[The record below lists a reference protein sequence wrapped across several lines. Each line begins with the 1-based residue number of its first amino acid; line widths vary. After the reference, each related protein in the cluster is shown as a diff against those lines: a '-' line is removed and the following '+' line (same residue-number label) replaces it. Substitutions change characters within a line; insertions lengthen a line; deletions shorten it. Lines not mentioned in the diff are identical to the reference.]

1 MLLYAVYSGP
11 ETTYSSTAYA
21 TLKGHLLRGE
31 ERVTVAMRDD
41 TGFVDVEILSYS
53 RPAGSIQAKFVW
65 PLIGSMQDTFFQNQM
80 NFLEQIAV
88 PMPSSSSMIAPAQ

>member
-1 MLLYAVYSGP
+1 MKHSGP

-41 TGFVDVEILSYS
+41 TGFVDVEILSLS
-53 RPAGSIQAKFVW
+53 RPAGSLKSKFVW
-65 PLIGSMQDTFFQNQM
+65 PLIGNMQQTFFQNQM

-88 PMPSSSSMIAPAQ
+88 PAPPSLATAVPAQ